1 MRVHHAHESYR
12 TSILRLMGALDTFIR
27 EKPTGRLYHYTTAAG
42 LIGIVQKG
50 NLWASDYR
58 HLNDRQEYRLGA
70 RLLQNEVLAS
80 GLDGKQRVAFNR
92 LVEQTQRGCYV
103 VSFSESR
110 DQLSQWRAYCP
121 GGNGYSL
128 GFGAQN
134 PLFASATQHSLNLIR
149 CQYSSDRQRELS
161 KYLVQTFIEGMVSN
175 KTWST
180 GKDTPS
186 RIRAFF
192 ERYQWGLAVAL
203 VVSAVKH
210 PGFEEEKEWRLV
222 SQYPDD
228 ALYGVSFRPGR
239 FGVTPF
245 FELPTGTK
253 DEPSIIDEIIIGP
266 TSSKQ
271 ATRAALNLLFSK
283 NKTQVRSIKFS
294 NIPLRN

>member
-1 MRVHHAHESYR
+1 
-12 TSILRLMGALDTFIR
+12 MGTLDTFIGQ
-27 EKPTGRLYHYTTAAG
+27 KPTGSLYHYTSAAG

-58 HLNDRQEYRLGA
+58 HLNDCQEYRLGV

-80 GLDGKQRVAFNR
+80 GLDDEKRAVFDKLVA
-92 LVEQTQRGCYV
+92 QAKRGCFV
-103 VSFSESR
+103 ASFSESR

-134 PLFASATQHSLNLIR
+134 PLFASAEQHRFNLVR
-149 CQYSSDRQRELS
+149 CEYDRSRQRELCQ
-161 KYLVQTFIEGMVSN
+161 YLVQTFIDGMVSN
-175 KTWST
+175 GTRLPRE
-180 GKDTPS
+180 DTAS
-186 RIRAFF
+186 RIRAFVK
-192 ERYQWGLAVAL
+192 RYNWGLALAL

-222 SQYPDD
+222 SQYPDE

-253 DEPSIIDEIIIGP
+253 DSPSLIDEITIGP
-266 TSSKQ
+266 TLNQ
-271 ATRAALNLLFSK
+271 RAARAALDLLFSK
-283 NKTQVRSIKFS
+283 SGTPIGSIKLS
-294 NIPLRN
+294 NTPLRH